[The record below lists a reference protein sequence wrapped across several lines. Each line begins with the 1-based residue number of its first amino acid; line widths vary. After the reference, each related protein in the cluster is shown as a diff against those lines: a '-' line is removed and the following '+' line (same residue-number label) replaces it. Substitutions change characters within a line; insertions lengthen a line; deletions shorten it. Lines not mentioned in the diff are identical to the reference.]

1 MKNSVATSL
10 ARLGGLSIFTQTF
23 TRLSS
28 LKKLASQTAI
38 YGISSILGRLLNFAL
53 TPLHTEK
60 LDKAAYGI
68 NTDIYSMVAFLM
80 VILTFGM
87 ETAFFRFFNDKENRG
102 KDVFSAAI
110 TWVLSLSLLMVGLT
124 WGFLQPFANLLRYE
138 GQPHFVLWMMLI
150 VSCDALAAVPYAKLR
165 AENRPF
171 RFLFIRL
178 STIALM
184 VLLNLLFFITFPW
197 MLENDIA
204 PGFVNAVYNPGL
216 GVAYIF
222 IANLIGNAV
231 MILLF
236 LPDLV
241 KVRLRFPTALLKKML
256 VYSSPLVIA
265 GLAGIANEMANR
277 QFLKYLL
284 PEGEYQEAL
293 GIFGANVKIATFM
306 VLFIQAFRFAAE
318 PFFFGGEGDF
328 KDKMTRV
335 MRYFVIVQATIFV
348 GLIAFLDIIKWFID
362 EKFWVGL
369 NIVPIMIFANL
380 LLGINFN
387 LNIWYKLKNKT
398 RMGAYITFVGLFF
411 TIVANL
417 LLVPE
422 YSYLGAAWATLI
434 SYAAMTGYSFY
445 LNQKH
450 DKTDYP
456 LQRIGFYLGVSLV
469 LVILIYYVLDFEL
482 MYSVPIF
489 LLFLAVVWFADGKQL
504 LKTLRNG

>member
-1 MKNSVATSL
+1 M
-10 ARLGGLSIFTQTF
+10 
-23 TRLSS
+23 
-28 LKKLASQTAI
+28 
-38 YGISSILGRLLNFAL
+38 LNFAL
-53 TPLHTEK
+53 TPLHTHK
-60 LDKAAYGI
+60 LDQASYGI

-87 ETAFFRFFNDKENRG
+87 ETAFFRFFNDEEHRG

-110 TWVLSLSLLMVGLT
+110 SWVLGLCLIFIALT
-124 WGFLQPFANLLRYE
+124 WGFLQPLADLLRYE
-138 GQPHFVLWMMLI
+138 GQPQFVLWMVLI

-165 AENRPF
+165 AENRPM

-178 STIALM
+178 STIGLI
-184 VLLNLLFFITFPW
+184 VLLNLLFFLGFPW
-197 MLENDIA
+197 MLEHKIA
-204 PGFVNAVYNPGL
+204 SGLVNSIYNPEL
-216 GVAYIF
+216 GVAFIF
-222 IANLIGNAV
+222 IANLIGNGV

-236 LPDLV
+236 LPELV
-241 KVRLRFPTALLKKML
+241 KVQLRFPRPLLRSML
-256 VYSSPLVIA
+256 VYAFPLVIA

-284 PEGEYQEAL
+284 PENEYQEAL
-293 GIFGANVKIATFM
+293 GIFGANAKIATFM

-318 PFFFGGEGDF
+318 PFFFGGGGDF
-328 KDKMTRV
+328 KKKMTRV
-335 MRYFVIVQATIFV
+335 MRYFVILQASIFV

-362 EKFWVGL
+362 KKFWEGL

-417 LLVPE
+417 VLVPR
-422 YSYLGAAWATLI
+422 YGYLGAAWATLI

-445 LNQKH
+445 LNQKY

-456 LQRIGFYLGVSLV
+456 LLRIGFYLGLSL
-469 LVILIYYVLDFEL
+469 LMVIFIFYVLDYQL
-482 MYSVPIF
+482 IYSAACF
-489 LLFLAVVWFADGKQL
+489 LIFLAVVWFADGKQL
-504 LKTLRNG
+504 LKTLKHG